1 LRIVRNSKQ
10 GRLCR
15 CRWHPRVT
23 CVQHR
28 EKTER
33 TRVRLFA
40 VRHRVDQPSHLA
52 QLRLIR
58 QLEEDFVKLPI
69 PAKRTA
75 WLMRAAAG
83 ELVVLSIR
91 DQWQSSRGRLVR
103 TL

>member
-1 LRIVRNSKQ
+1 MASASDLRATQ
-10 GRLCR
+10 
-15 CRWHPRVT
+15 
-23 CVQHR
+23 
-28 EKTER
+28 EKNR
-33 TRVRLFA
+33 ADARSLRRA
-40 VRHRVDQPSHLA
+40 DRVDQPSDLA

-75 WLMRAAAG
+75 WLMRAAAS

-91 DQWQSSRGRLVR
+91 DQWQTSRGRLVR